1 MLLELSDIFQNSVL
15 SEPRDY
21 PLENIVDD
29 EKPTSQHIGNCRL
42 IILENYETPSE
53 YITSTTDSLFARVGP
68 VSDTDPVSEFQQF

>member
-29 EKPTSQHIGNCRL
+29 EKPTS
-42 IILENYETPSE
+42 
-53 YITSTTDSLFARVGP
+53 
-68 VSDTDPVSEFQQF
+68 